1 MRNEN
6 KKLHTVTWLFNNKYK
21 ACTIFLPVKLQAQ
34 LVLRNLVRLPAGC
47 QCSKNGCQPMVA
59 ERHDEILIAF
69 LATGQ
74 MASALSMSTMLHQI
88 S

>member
-1 MRNEN
+1 MGTNLGRWN
-6 KKLHTVTWLFNNKYK
+6 V
-21 ACTIFLPVKLQAQ
+21 ACAQ
-34 LVLRNLVRLPAGC
+34 
-47 QCSKNGCQPMVA
+47 KNGMKNKVRGP
-59 ERHDEILIAF
+59 ERYLHESKAGSTGRSMCPKSWYDDDDEILIAF